1 MVLSV
6 KMPSRA
12 DTVEWLGDDV
22 MSLSAKAAEILKLDI
37 CEETASPAVSAGTSR
52 SSDEAKVHPVVPL
65 SSDSESAASRQHLE
79 NDAEARRPTDDVDAV
94 TDAVGKLTVVSAAA
108 ASNAD
113 NKPSILSTAEPVG
126 DAAAAA
132 GAVGGQS
139 NDSLLNM
146 LAQFAD
152 ETVRPT
158 VASLIIIIIIIITV
172 TIFIV
177 LS

>member
-12 DTVEWLGDDV
+12 DTVQWLGDDV

-52 SSDEAKVHPVVPL
+52 SSGEARVHPVVPL
-65 SSDSESAASRQHLE
+65 SPDSESAASRQHLE
-79 NDAEARRPTDDVDAV
+79 TDSEAHRPTDDVDAV

-126 DAAAAA
+126 DAAAA

-146 LAQFAD
+146 LAQFAN

-158 VASLIIIIIIIITV
+158 VASLIIIIIIIIITV